1 MLSTTEIQYKS
12 LCGWNVRN
20 NVASKALSVKFS
32 DEQRPTKLF
41 CNNYSTKITCEE
53 SHLTH

>member
-1 MLSTTEIQYKS
+1 MECKKQL
-12 LCGWNVRN
+12 
-20 NVASKALSVKFS
+20 ASKALLTKFS

-41 CNNYSTKITCEE
+41 CNNYSTKTTCEE